1 MAAPTRNC
9 FTDSTFVEASGNAI
23 VAVSS
28 ILAWPV
34 DNFTAKSGLLSL
46 LRHSVATRRNVLLRT
61 LILLSLLC
69 LTGLT
74 AAASPDVQKPLVTPS
89 GPGLPFAIAD
99 FDGDLLPDLASIEA
113 GPNNSGNASY
123 SIQIQLTSAGRQ
135 FIQLVAPAGGL
146 SITARD
152 VNGDGTIDLI
162 LTTAWFREPVAI
174 FLNDGHGRFSRV
186 ELSAYPEAF
195 STPTTDWTFSA
206 PALAS
211 GAVGVPPQSRDGLC
225 PVAGELLYLRPRP
238 DCLRRST
245 AEILAAPFLGSHAGR
260 APPLDSPQL

>member
-74 AAASPDVQKPLVTPS
+74 AAANPDVQKPPLAPS

-99 FDGDLLPDLASIEA
+99 FDGDLRPDLASIESA
-113 GPNNSGNASY
+113 PSNSGNASY
-123 SIQIQLTSAGRQ
+123 SIQLQLTSAGRQ

-174 FLNDGHGRFSRV
+174 F
-186 ELSAYPEAF
+186 
-195 STPTTDWTFSA
+195 
-206 PALAS
+206 
-211 GAVGVPPQSRDGLC
+211 
-225 PVAGELLYLRPRP
+225 
-238 DCLRRST
+238 
-245 AEILAAPFLGSHAGR
+245 
-260 APPLDSPQL
+260 